1 MTLDNFD
8 EMLSWLDA
16 DRPKAVEK
24 YQKIRGRIIKI
35 YNNRGC
41 HYADEVAD
49 RTDLVVCRKIKETV
63 AKWGEGDDPALHFYA
78 VAKRIYQELIRP
90 APPRPLPPASDSSAD
105 KERCH
110 ACLEQC
116 LGKLKQQQRDL
127 ILRFHEGEKQIR
139 IENRKR
145 LAGGLKINTKA
156 LSLRAFRIHR
166 ELRDCVEECLKAAQ
180 ENEVDSE
187 FFH

>member
-8 EMLSWLDA
+8 KMLSWLDI
-16 DRPKAVEK
+16 DRQKAVEK

-35 YNNRGC
+35 YTNRGC
-41 HYADEVAD
+41 PFADEIAD
-49 RTDLVVCRKIKETV
+49 RADVVVCRKIRETV
-63 AKWGEGDDPALHFYA
+63 AKWREGDDPALHFYA
-78 VAKRIYQELIRP
+78 VAKRVYQESVRP
-90 APPRPLPPASDSSAD
+90 RPTRPLPPSPDPSAD
-105 KERCH
+105 KERRH
-110 ACLEQC
+110 ACLEEC
-116 LGKLKQQQRDL
+116 LGKLKEQQRDL

-139 IENRKR
+139 IENRKK
-145 LAGGLKINTKA
+145 LAGGLGINTKA

-166 ELRDCVEECLKAAQ
+166 ELRECIDRCLEASQ